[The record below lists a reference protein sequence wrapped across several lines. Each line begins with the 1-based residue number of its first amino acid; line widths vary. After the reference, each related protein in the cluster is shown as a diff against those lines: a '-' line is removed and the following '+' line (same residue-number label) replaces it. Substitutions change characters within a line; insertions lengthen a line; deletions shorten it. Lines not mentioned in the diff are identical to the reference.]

1 MIIWGMS
8 KNGHDWSV
16 AIFKDNNLGNRFK
29 LVNTISGKGSRHTP
43 ECIDEAKKNGKPDL
57 VIWYENPYLK
67 SIRQFIAGQKHPFK
81 RNNIKRYL
89 RDLNINCKWK
99 YVGHH
104 ESHAAAFY
112 NSGFKDATIVVLDSI
127 GEFDC
132 TSIWKAKDGKLKKI
146 KSTKYPHS
154 IGLFYSAMTD
164 RIGLKPQQ
172 DEAVFEKISRS
183 YTPFSQLVAQ
193 MENDIIKQWDPL
205 PKFRVNFHRGARQMW
220 WDSGKKEI
228 ASAART
234 IFEILVTKV
243 LIHAKEITN
252 SRNIVLSGGVV
263 FNKSVPNI
271 ASKLFDNI
279 YIPPNPSDSGSAEGA
294 VLAYLNNG

>member
-1 MIIWGMS
+1 MIMWGMS
-8 KNGHDWSV
+8 KNGHDWAI
-16 AIFKDNNLGNRFK
+16 AIFKDKEYLR
-29 LVNTISGKGSRHTP
+29 TISGKGRKHTLKAVV
-43 ECIDEAKKNGKPDL
+43 EAKVYGEPDL

-89 RDLNINCKWK
+89 RDLNVNCKWK

-112 NSGFKDATIVVLDSI
+112 KSGFEDATIVVLDSI

-164 RIGLKPQQ
+164 RIGMKPQQ
-172 DEAVFEKISRS
+172 DEAKFEELSNNQ
-183 YTPFSQLVAQ
+183 YFPFSLLQTHIETDL
-193 MENDIIKQWDPL
+193 IKQFTPL
-205 PKFRVNFHRGARQMW
+205 PKFKKNLHRGVRGMW
-220 WDSGKKEI
+220 WGKHKKEI
-228 ASAART
+228 ASAT
-234 IFEILVTKV
+234 KVIFEQLVQAV
-243 LIHAKEITN
+243 LWQARNITN
-252 SRNIVLSGGVV
+252 SRNIVLSGGVA
-263 FNKSVPNI
+263 FNKSMP
-271 ASKLFDNI
+271 KLVGKNWDNL
-279 YIPPNPSDSGSAEGA
+279 YIPQNPGDSGSAEGA